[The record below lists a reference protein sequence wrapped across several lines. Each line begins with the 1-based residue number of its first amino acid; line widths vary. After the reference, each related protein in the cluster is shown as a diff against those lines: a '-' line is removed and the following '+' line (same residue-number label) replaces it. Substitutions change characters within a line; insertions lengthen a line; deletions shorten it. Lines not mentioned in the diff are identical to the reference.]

1 MPLNSEQTA
10 ALRAVQRGRS
20 IFLTGPGGTGKS
32 HTIHAIVDWAIDT
45 GLRVAVTAL
54 TGCAALL
61 LSTGLRGARARTIHS
76 WAGIGLGRETA
87 PELVVKI
94 KTNRRASRKWLD
106 TQLLIVDEISMMTPD
121 LLEKLDAIGRAI
133 RKRPDS
139 PFGGLQL
146 VLSGDFCQLPPVQKA
161 SASAAEEAV
170 FAFESPVWKSLVQ
183 ETHYLMQIQR
193 QRDPDFQGLLNEA
206 RLGRLSAE
214 SIKLLEDRMGLPWHD
229 NEIRPTLLFSRNM
242 EVNTI
247 NRTNLDALETPA
259 RTYDAQTIVEPK
271 VAGSSFI
278 SASPEDPA
286 VAAALER
293 LDSDAPYDPRLE
305 LKEGAQ
311 VMLLTNKDQDKGL
324 VNGSRGVITSFT
336 LGGLPI
342 VRFQSIA
349 DPVVVDREVW
359 WLADYDGIGRSQIP
373 LRVAY
378 ACTIHKSQGSSLDSA
393 LIDIGSATFEYGQA
407 YVALSRVRSLS
418 GLYVWKLD
426 PRKIRCHP
434 RVLKFYESI
443 AHGSPDA
450 PAPATATSVATAVP
464 ANHGDPQDPVD
475 ETVISE
481 SWANPWTTDGLSAAW
496 ADPIQTYM
504 SSPKGERLRTAVL
517 SRQATAKIA
526 PAPTDVFAALRLC
539 PDPATVRVIILGQD
553 PYHTISDTGSCIAH
567 GLAFSA
573 LSSSASKTRLPP
585 SLTNIFKELASDLS
599 IPPPPSADLSR
610 WATQGVLLLNDI
622 LTVSAG
628 APLSHQNIG
637 WEELT
642 LNILQTVLEAAPHV
656 VVIAWG
662 RNAQKKLEAP
672 AVASLLKE
680 KHTLLTAPHPSPL
693 SAHTGFFGSKPFS
706 KTNAALIAHGQPP
719 VKW

>member
-1 MPLNSEQTA
+1 MPLNSEQDA
-10 ALRAVQRGRS
+10 ALNAVQRGRS

-32 HTIHAIVDWAIDT
+32 HTIHAIVEWALRAGI
-45 GLRVAVTAL
+45 RVAVTAL
-54 TGCAALL
+54 TGCASLL
-61 LSTGLRGARARTIHS
+61 LNEGLNGIRARTVHS
-76 WAGIGLGRETA
+76 WAGIGLGRDSEA
-87 PELVVKI
+87 ELIVKI
-94 KTNRRASRKWLD
+94 KNNRRASRKWLD

-121 LLEKLDAIGRAI
+121 LLEKLDTIGRSI

-146 VLSGDFCQLPPVQKA
+146 VLAGDFCQLPPVQKCGA
-161 SASAAEEAV
+161 DATHL
-170 FAFESPVWKSLVQ
+170 FAFESPVWKTLVQ

-193 QRDPDFQGLLNEA
+193 QRDPAFQSLLNEA
-206 RLGRLSAE
+206 RLGHLSAE
-214 SIKLLEDRMGLPWHD
+214 SIKLLEERMGLPWHD

-247 NRTNLDALETPA
+247 NRTNLDALQTAP
-259 RTYDAQTIVEPK
+259 RMYNAQTIVEPK
-271 VAGSSFI
+271 VNGSFI

-293 LDSDAPYDPRLE
+293 LDSDAPYDPLLE

-311 VMLLTNKDQDKGL
+311 VMLLTNKDQEKGL
-324 VNGSRGVITSFT
+324 VNGSRGIITGFT

-342 VRFQSIA
+342 VKFQNVA
-349 DPVVVDREVW
+349 DPVTVDREIW
-359 WLADYDGIGRSQIP
+359 WLADYDDIGRSQIP

-407 YVALSRVRSLS
+407 YVALSRVRSLA

-443 AHGSPDA
+443 ASAASSAASASPVI
-450 PAPATATSVATAVP
+450 PSE
-464 ANHGDPQDPVD
+464 NHGDPQDLAD
-475 ETVISE
+475 EETTGSIACKKE
-481 SWANPWTTDGLSAAW
+481 PWTTEGLSTVW
-496 ADPIQTYM
+496 TNQIQTYM
-504 SSPKGERLRTAVL
+504 ATPRGERLRSAVL
-517 SRQATAKIA
+517 SRQATTTIS
-526 PAPTDVFAALRLC
+526 PSDEDVFKALRFC
-539 PDPATVRVIILGQD
+539 PDPAAVRVIILGQD
-553 PYHTISDTGSCIAH
+553 PYHTVNVDGIRTAH

-573 LSSSASKTRLPP
+573 ITKKLPP
-585 SLTNIFKELASDLS
+585 SLNNIFKELVSDLS
-599 IPPPPSADLSR
+599 VPQPVQGDLSG

-628 APLSHQNIG
+628 SPLSHQGIG

-642 LNILQTVLEAAPHV
+642 LKIIQTVLEAASHV

-662 RNAQKKLEAP
+662 RNAQKKLETP
-672 AVASLLKE
+672 SICSLLKA

-706 KTNAALIAHGQPP
+706 QTNTALIAHGQTPIQ
-719 VKW
+719 W

>member
-1 MPLNSEQTA
+1 
-10 ALRAVQRGRS
+10 
-20 IFLTGPGGTGKS
+20 LTGPGGTGKS
-32 HTIHAIVDWAIDT
+32 HTIHAIVNWAIDT

-161 SASAAEEAV
+161 STATAEEAV

-193 QRDPDFQGLLNEA
+193 QRDPDFQSLLNEA

-271 VAGSSFI
+271 VTGSSFI

-324 VNGSRGVITSFT
+324 VNGSRGVITGFT

-443 AHGSPDA
+443 APVSPDA
-450 PAPATATSVATAVP
+450 TDTP

-481 SWANPWTTDGLSAAW
+481 SWATPWTTDGLSAAW

-567 GLAFSA
+567 GLAFSV
-573 LSSSASKTRLPP
+573 SSASASKTRLPP

-599 IPPPPSADLSR
+599 IPSPPSADLSR

-642 LNILQTVLEAAPHV
+642 LNILQTVLKAAPHV